1 MRQSHNT
8 VFKAAKA
15 SQAAWRFNTMLNE
28 AAKKANC
35 HDCIMQIPEGYDTV
49 AGEDFSARKKIFFLL
64 EECAPSVRMLLNSL
78 QYHNYIVALTQVE
91 NIINILIQIYGNLK
105 VFNFSPKK
113 RKLMK
118 LIVFNMLRVLN
129 IFKTLEE
136 GYTEQEEFNARC
148 DKYDRKYL
156 YKIKTN
162 ENISECFMTIS
173 IMLLQE
179 LNNKIGINN
188 PDASVGVCCSHKVV
202 TVGFNALCYDAERRG
217 IKPSVRIK
225 KTVLNTLKY
234 ICGEESFYSSIMD
247 SLIEVNSFKES
258 FSIDYFMNKEVLT
271 SKDYKKIVKAIF
283 K

>member
-1 MRQSHNT
+1 
-8 VFKAAKA
+8 
-15 SQAAWRFNTMLNE
+15 
-28 AAKKANC
+28 
-35 HDCIMQIPEGYDTV
+35 
-49 AGEDFSARKKIFFLL
+49 
-64 EECAPSVRMLLNSL
+64 
-78 QYHNYIVALTQVE
+78 
-91 NIINILIQIYGNLK
+91 
-105 VFNFSPKK
+105 
-113 RKLMK
+113 
-118 LIVFNMLRVLN
+118 MLRVLN

-179 LNNKIGINN
+179 LNNKIGI
-188 PDASVGVCCSHKVV
+188 
-202 TVGFNALCYDAERRG
+202 
-217 IKPSVRIK
+217 K